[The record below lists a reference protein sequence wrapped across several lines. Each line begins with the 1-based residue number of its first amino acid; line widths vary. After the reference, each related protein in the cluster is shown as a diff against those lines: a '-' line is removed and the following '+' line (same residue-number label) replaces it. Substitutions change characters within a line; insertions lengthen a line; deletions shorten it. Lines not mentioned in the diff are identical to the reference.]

1 MVFLRLKRHVLRDRP
16 CNLKG
21 GGAGYGFMFRSNF
34 FFGLHKSYNIYILC
48 RAKCEFFFP
57 EFIIRLYVKNAESD
71 YFFFLLHQNQN
82 FFFSNIGNQNILL
95 GKKHTP
101 PPPPSFKLNGCSLNC
116 FIFSDYDSLRDERK
130 KTTEWLIL
138 IKIKQEIISM
148 LVYSCYDFICKELF
162 VVRLSKNQYK
172 STIYTHNSYNM

>member
-21 GGAGYGFMFRSNF
+21 GGGVMVLCFVQNF
-34 FFGLHKSYNIYILC
+34 FFGLHKSYSIYILC
-48 RAKCEFFFP
+48 RAKCEFFFKNKTLGYMTKTLNQ
-57 EFIIRLYVKNAESD
+57 II
-71 YFFFLLHQNQN
+71 FFFLHQNQN
-82 FFFSNIGNQNILL
+82 IF
-95 GKKHTP
+95 
-101 PPPPSFKLNGCSLNC
+101 
-116 FIFSDYDSLRDERK
+116 FIFSHYDSLCDVRK

-138 IKIKQEIISM
+138 IKKNEINS
-148 LVYSCYDFICKELF
+148 LHVYSCYDFICKELF